1 MDNNK
6 NNNNKNNNNKN
17 NNNKNNNNKNNNIIY
32 TPEYTDN
39 SYGSDSELC
48 INETPIKICD
58 NIHCNNKAIIF
69 QSIKSESNTKIIHH
83 YKWCNNCYQHAISSR
98 KKEK

>member
-1 MDNNK
+1 MD
-6 NNNNKNNNNKN
+6 NNKNNNNKN

-83 YKWCNNCYQHAISSR
+83 YKWCNNCYQSSFLSI
-98 KKEK
+98 KK